1 VRGMR
6 GGGFGGFGGYR
17 GPSFHPGSFY
27 RRPIYRWRP
36 LFWGIGFLFAPV
48 LGIVAF
54 LALAFLSMIV
64 R

>member
-6 GGGFGGFGGYR
+6 GGGFGGFRGYR
-17 GPSFHPGSFY
+17 SPSFRPGTLH

-48 LGIVAF
+48 LGVMAF
-54 LALAFLSMIV
+54 LALAVFSLIV

>member
-6 GGGFGGFGGYR
+6 GGGFGGFRGYR
-17 GPSFHPGSFY
+17 GPGFRPGTLY
-27 RRPIYRWRP
+27 RRPLLGWGP

-48 LGIVAF
+48 LGVMTI
-54 LALAFLSMIV
+54 LALALLSLIV